1 MTLSDLDIDL
11 ILRLFVGSM
20 LGGIIGLE
28 REYRSKFAG
37 FRTHFLVA
45 LGSSLFMVM
54 SIHGFDDLAV
64 RYDASRI
71 AAQIV
76 SGIGFIGAGA
86 IMFQKHA
93 VRGLTTAAGLWVTA
107 AIGVCAGSGKF
118 LLAIAATVM
127 VLLCLETLNF
137 VLSKLGKKIISLSVS
152 AHSKAEIT
160 TILQNLKNAGFKVDT
175 YNMELKKRSDG
186 DVYELTMEV
195 KVNRK
200 EYDQKVSELFA
211 YFDDVSI
218 DTI

>member
-1 MTLSDLDIDL
+1 M
-11 ILRLFVGSM
+11 
-20 LGGIIGLE
+20 
-28 REYRSKFAG
+28 
-37 FRTHFLVA
+37 
-45 LGSSLFMVM
+45 
-54 SIHGFDDLAV
+54 
-64 RYDASRI
+64 
-71 AAQIV
+71 
-76 SGIGFIGAGA
+76 
-86 IMFQKHA
+86 
-93 VRGLTTAAGLWVTA
+93 RGLTTAAGLWVTA

-137 VLSKLGKKIISLSVS
+137 VLAKLGNKIISLSIS

-160 TILQNLKNAGFKVDT
+160 TILQNLRNAGFKVDT
-175 YNMELKKRSDG
+175 YNMELKKRTDG

-211 YFDDVSI
+211 NFDDVSI